1 MYNIIKNVIESN
13 DYKLEDILY
22 KISKMY
28 VEDRITETE
37 KSELDNLAREKAKAE
52 NSYNLQKQLENI
64 FARLEAL
71 ENKNDEEIEDTESTT
86 EPIEPVKEYPLFV
99 QPTGAHDSYKIG
111 DKVTF
116 NDIKYTCIM
125 DNCVWSPETYP
136 NAWEKVVE
144 DVAESE
150 V

>member
-1 MYNIIKNVIESN
+1 MYKIIKNVIDSK

-28 VEDRITETE
+28 VEDRISEAE
-37 KSELDNLAREKAKAE
+37 KSELDNLAREKAKVE
-52 NSYNLQKQLENI
+52 NSYDIQKQLDNI

-71 ENKNDEEIEDTESTT
+71 ENKNETT
-86 EPIEPVKEYPLFV
+86 EIPVEEYPLFV
-99 QPTGAHDSYKIG
+99 QPTGSHDSYNIG
-111 DKVTF
+111 DKITF
-116 NDIKYTCIM
+116 NNKKYTCIM

-136 NAWEKVVE
+136 SAWEEVVE
-144 DVAESE
+144 ENVTTE